1 MKESHKEHVGI
12 FKSGLIKLAKII
24 WIIIKSFFE
33 AITWDF
39 YNNIKKYW
47 KKYLKGKQIVAKEEP
62 KPEPKEEPKEHP
74 PLP

>member
-1 MKESHKEHVGI
+1 MKESHKEHVGNVG
-12 FKSGLIKLAKII
+12 SGLVKLAKII

-47 KKYLKGKQIVAKEEP
+47 KKDLTDKPVVKAKEETKP
-62 KPEPKEEPKEHP
+62 KDHH

>member
-1 MKESHKEHVGI
+1 MNV
-12 FKSGLIKLAKII
+12 FKSGLVKLAKII

-47 KKYLKGKQIVAKEEP
+47 KKYLKGKIVKANPEEKEAPKEKPEAKEEH
-62 KPEPKEEPKEHP
+62 KEHP

>member
-1 MKESHKEHVGI
+1 MKESHKKTLSNLKVG
-12 FKSGLIKLAKII
+12 FVKLAKLI

-47 KKYLKGKQIVAKEEP
+47 KQDLKETEDVP
-62 KPEPKEEPKEHP
+62 KTEDKLKS
-74 PLP
+74 L